1 MAMPAPDEA
10 STLVIRMFVTREGEP
25 RIRLIAL
32 SRANGELVL
41 GTLTSA
47 AAAAALVRGWIDAAL
62 DAVSRPGSAVDR

>member
-1 MAMPAPDEA
+1 MATPPDEA

-32 SRANGELVL
+32 SGANGELVL

-62 DAVSRPGSAVDR
+62 DAVSRPDPALDR